1 MALEHPELV
10 GAVLAAGQ
18 GTRLWPLTRHRPKPL
33 VPVAGR
39 PLLAAALEALRAL
52 GIRQIGVNAFH
63 LPEQVVAAFA
73 GDPQVSVI
81 VEESLE
87 GTGGGIRGIAA
98 ALPATT
104 LVVINGDALFG
115 FDLAPCLAAH
125 RASGALGTLVLR
137 EVPPEAPFGRVGIDE
152 DGRLHRIAEVEGP
165 DAAAYEGPGSGGGC
179 PPEPGGTKSLKF
191 GAFTGVQII
200 EPALVAAIPAGPG
213 DILRTAWRTH
223 LMQRAPLFGHFVPA
237 ESAWFDV
244 GSPDRYL
251 EAHRAVLAGQ
261 LPAVH
266 LPPADDSGR
275 RIAPTARIHPTARL
289 VGPCAVLAGAVVEA
303 GAVVGPW
310 AFVDAD
316 ACVEAGVEV
325 VDSVL
330 WPATRATRGLCGAI
344 VLPDQVVLVGESEN
358 RPVESERRTG
368 ASS

>member
-1 MALEHPELV
+1 MARERSPELV

-39 PLLAAALEALRAL
+39 PLLAGALEALRGL
-52 GIRQIGVNAFH
+52 GIHRIGINAFH
-63 LPEQVVAAFA
+63 LPDQVVAAFA
-73 GDPQVSVI
+73 GDPQVTVI
-81 VEESLE
+81 VEESLQ

-98 ALPATT
+98 ALPSTT

-137 EVPPEAPFGRVGIDE
+137 EVPPEAPFGRVGIDAG
-152 DGRLHRIAEVEGP
+152 GRLHRIAEVEGP
-165 DAAAYEGPGSGGGC
+165 DAAAQ
-179 PPEPGGTKSLKF
+179 KSLKF

-200 EPALVAAIPAGPG
+200 EPALVAAIPPGPG

-223 LMQRAPLFGHFVPA
+223 LMQRAPLFGHFVPRQSR
-237 ESAWFDV
+237 EDPSAWFDV

-261 LPAVH
+261 LPAGH
-266 LPPADDSGR
+266 LPPPDSAGR
-275 RIAPTARIHPTARL
+275 RIHPEARIHPTARL

-303 GAVVGPW
+303 SAVVGPW
-310 AFVDAD
+310 AFVDVGAR
-316 ACVEAGVEV
+316 VEAGVEV
-325 VDSVL
+325 VDTVL
-330 WPATRATRGLCGAI
+330 WPATRATQRLRGAI
-344 VLPDQVVLVGESEN
+344 VLPDEVV
-358 RPVESERRTG
+358 RVESEGPTED
-368 ASS
+368 S